1 MKYLLLLFLIS
12 LIACA
17 KDYYECLDELAK
29 PLSKEVVSN
38 IRNHSIS
45 SNLPIIYIIFV
56 QQCHC
61 AFSSLISLNQVRDY
75 IYKDIYEYIF
85 KDQSDEELSLILK
98 YFWDWRNDKEVIKE
112 CLSMLGNTFE
122 CEELINSFNDWIN
135 RKLDVD

>member
-12 LIACA
+12 LTVCE

-45 SNLPIIYIIFV
+45 NNLPIIYIIFV

-61 AFSSLISLNQVRDY
+61 AFSSLVGLNQLIDY

-85 KDQSDEELSLILK
+85 KVESDEELSSILK
-98 YFWDWRNDKEVIKE
+98 SYWDWRNDKQVIKE
-112 CLSMLGNTFE
+112 CLSILGNDFE

-135 RKLDVD
+135 RKLNVD